1 MLCIYANK
9 GYIFT
14 NNTALQGP
22 VLYGGL
28 LDRCYVYY
36 EHKLGID
43 VLKSISKYE
52 HTPEAI
58 TSDPVQIC
66 LCTENH
72 ELDCTTRNLTV
83 SDISRGQ
90 TINLLATV
98 VDQDQNQ
105 KKSYIRAVY
114 NETTAEL
121 GKGEGRRETGN
132 NCSELSYHIFTH
144 NPSATLFL
152 QLEGSC
158 ESSNFSSITVH
169 IEVKS
174 CPRGFEQND
183 DQCECDKRL
192 SNHFKGIICDIN
204 TDTIPTK
211 ESTTWLRYDE
221 NYLKMQANCPLD
233 YCQAT
238 SDNISLEFPDEQC
251 ANNRSGVTCGSCQE
265 DYSIGLGGSKCL

>member
-1 MLCIYANK
+1 MDSTIFSGGQIYSFSNSAENGGYAYFSNCHVLTGSEYFDDYYSNNRASNGGAIYAERGSYIYFQNNVTMTDNIASKNGGAFYLDKSYINGASYPLILTNNVAKQKGGAIFVPDTNCKNTTCFVYANK

-58 TSDPVQIC
+58 TSDPVRIC

-105 KKSYIRAVY
+105 KKSYIRAGY
-114 NETTAEL
+114 NETTAE
-121 GKGEGRRETGN
+121 
-132 NCSELSYHIFTH
+132 
-144 NPSATLFL
+144 
-152 QLEGSC
+152 
-158 ESSNFSSITVH
+158 
-169 IEVKS
+169 
-174 CPRGFEQND
+174 
-183 DQCECDKRL
+183 
-192 SNHFKGIICDIN
+192 
-204 TDTIPTK
+204 
-211 ESTTWLRYDE
+211 
-221 NYLKMQANCPLD
+221 
-233 YCQAT
+233 
-238 SDNISLEFPDEQC
+238 
-251 ANNRSGVTCGSCQE
+251 
-265 DYSIGLGGSKCL
+265 